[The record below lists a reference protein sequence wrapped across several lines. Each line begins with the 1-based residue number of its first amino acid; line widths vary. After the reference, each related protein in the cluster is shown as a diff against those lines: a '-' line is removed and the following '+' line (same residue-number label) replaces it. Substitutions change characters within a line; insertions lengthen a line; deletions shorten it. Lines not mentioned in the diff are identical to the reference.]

1 MSRLKA
7 WIGTFGTNVVIV
19 LAGVLTGVLSARFLL
34 PGGRGELAA
43 VLLWPQLIA
52 GLGLFSLR
60 EAITH
65 RASDSAIDHA
75 ALTSNGLVAAG
86 LLAVISCVSGLG
98 AMPHLLGAER
108 AYLVPLAQAYLLL
121 FVPSNFLAMTLLAV
135 DHGKQRFSVYNLQ
148 RLLPPIIYLIG
159 LVVLWRLNRINVTNV
174 VYANL
179 IGTVCVAGLRLWT
192 LRGFL
197 SLGVRFSEA
206 KLLLK
211 TGLRF
216 HGITILLVLAAQADQ
231 VLAVANLS
239 NKEIGLYMVALTMA
253 ASGFGLVVNSTY
265 DVLFPALSALKGT
278 EDQAHLIGRGLRVTT
293 LLLLTVSISLCI
305 LTPWLIPLLFGH
317 AFQGAV
323 VPAQFLL
330 LAYIPV
336 SLRQM
341 TVRAIRGLGET
352 LPATMAEALALLVFI
367 SIGWSFAR
375 KFGLVGLISAVMLA
389 GTLAYSFLV
398 NYLHRR
404 LGLSYRQMVGLN
416 MATIREVIA
425 YGRAAFQRRGHA
437 S

>member
-1 MSRLKA
+1 MSRLRA
-7 WIGTFGTNVVIV
+7 WIGTFGANVVIV

-52 GLGLFSLR
+52 ALGLLSLR
-60 EAITH
+60 DAITH
-65 RASDSAIDHA
+65 RASHAAVDHA

-86 LLAVISCVSGLG
+86 LLAAISCVFGLWS
-98 AMPHLLGAER
+98 MPHLLGAER

-121 FVPSNFLAMTLLAV
+121 FVPSNFLVLTLLAV
-135 DHGKQRFSVYNLQ
+135 DHGKQRFSAYNVQ

-159 LVVLWRLNRINVTNV
+159 LVVLWRLDRINVANV

-179 IGTVCVAGLRLWT
+179 IGTVVVAGLRLRT
-192 LRGFL
+192 LKRSV
-197 SLGVRFSEA
+197 SLPLRFSEA
-206 KLLLK
+206 RLLLK
-211 TGLRF
+211 IGFRF
-216 HGITILLVLAAQADQ
+216 HGVTVLLVLAAQADQ
-231 VLAVANLS
+231 VLAVANMS

-253 ASGFGLVVNSTY
+253 VSGFGLVVNTTF
-265 DVLFPALSALKGT
+265 DVLFPALSALERT
-278 EDQAHLIGRGLRVTT
+278 EDQAQLIGRGLRLTT
-293 LLLLTVSISLCI
+293 LLLVTVSASLCI
-305 LTPWLIPLLFGH
+305 VTPWLIPLLFGH
-317 AFQGAV
+317 AFQDAV

-352 LPATMAEALALLVFI
+352 RRATMAEALALLVFI
-367 SIGWSFAR
+367 SIGWLLAR
-375 KFGLVGLISAVMLA
+375 KFGLIGLISAVVSA
-389 GTLAYSFLV
+389 GILAYSFLL

-416 MATIREVIA
+416 MSTIKEVMA
-425 YGRAAFQRRGHA
+425 YGRAAFQRRGQV
-437 S
+437 

>member
-1 MSRLKA
+1 MSRLRA
-7 WIGTFGTNVVIV
+7 WIGTFGANVVIV
-19 LAGVLTGVLSARFLL
+19 LTGVLTGVLSARLLL

-52 GLGLFSLR
+52 GLGLLSLK

-65 RASDSAIDHA
+65 RASHSAIDHA

-86 LLAVISCVSGLG
+86 LLAVISCVLGLWS
-98 AMPHLLGAER
+98 MPLLLGAER

-121 FVPSNFLAMTLLAV
+121 FVPSNFLALTLLAV

-148 RLLPPIIYLIG
+148 RVLPPIIYLIG
-159 LVVLWRLNRINVTNV
+159 LVVLWRLDRINVTNV

-179 IGTVCVAGLRLWT
+179 IGTVVLAGLRLWT
-192 LRGFL
+192 LKRSL
-197 SLGVRFSEA
+197 SLRLRFSEA
-206 KLLLK
+206 RLLLK

-216 HGITILLVLAAQADQ
+216 HGVTVLLVLGAQADQ
-231 VLAVANLS
+231 VLAVANMS
-239 NKEIGLYMVALTMA
+239 NKEIGLYMAALTMA
-253 ASGFGLVVNSTY
+253 ASGFGLVVNSTC
-265 DVLFPALSALKGT
+265 DVLFPALSALERT
-278 EDQAHLIGRGLRVTT
+278 EDQAQLIGRGLRLTT
-293 LLLLTVSISLCI
+293 LLLFTVSVSLCI

-330 LAYIPV
+330 LAYISV

-352 LPATMAEALALLVFI
+352 RPATMAEALALLVII
-367 SIGWSFAR
+367 SIGWLLAR
-375 KFGLVGLISAVMLA
+375 KFGLIGLISAVMLA
-389 GTLAYSFLV
+389 GTVSYSFLL

-404 LGLSYRQMVGLN
+404 LGLPYRQMIGLN
-416 MATIREVIA
+416 MSTIKEVMA
-425 YGRAAFQRRGHA
+425 YGRAAFQRRGV
-437 S
+437 

>member
-19 LAGVLTGVLSARFLL
+19 LAGVITGVLSARFLL

-52 GLGLFSLR
+52 GLGLLSLK

-65 RASDSAIDHA
+65 RASHSAIDHA
-75 ALTSNGLVAAG
+75 AVTSNGLVAAG
-86 LLAVISCVSGLG
+86 LLAVISCVLGLWS
-98 AMPHLLGAER
+98 MPHLLGAER

-159 LVVLWRLNRINVTNV
+159 LVVLWRLDRINVTNV

-179 IGTVCVAGLRLWT
+179 IGTVIVAGLRLWT

-197 SLGVRFSEA
+197 SLGVRFSEVR
-206 KLLLK
+206 LLLR

-216 HGITILLVLAAQADQ
+216 HGVTVLLILAAQADQ
-231 VLAVANLS
+231 VLAVANMS

-265 DVLFPALSALKGT
+265 DVLFPALSALERT
-278 EDQAHLIGRGLRVTT
+278 EDQAQLIGRGLRLTT
-293 LLLLTVSISLCI
+293 LGLLTVSVSLCI

-352 LPATMAEALALLVFI
+352 WPATMAEALALLVFV
-367 SIGWSFAR
+367 SIGWLLAR
-375 KFGLVGLISAVMLA
+375 KFGLIGLTSAVMLA
-389 GTLAYSFLV
+389 GSLSYSFLL

-416 MATIREVIA
+416 MSTIKEVMA
-425 YGRAAFQRRGHA
+425 YGRAAFQRRGQA